1 MSKLT
6 QFIQG
11 DDRSV
16 TPARLNRVEERAY
29 GRSATRM
36 EKQAQLEQ
44 HAASLEADIGRSKVH
59 AVASVG
65 NEAMMAAALLAGRQ
79 RLLIE
84 TEPLAINAVSHIAA
98 RLNLALGDVVDD
110 VVREV
115 RS

>member
-1 MSKLT
+1 M
-6 QFIQG
+6 Q
-11 DDRSV
+11 
-16 TPARLNRVEERAY
+16 ARLNRVEERAY
-29 GRSATRM
+29 GRSATRI

-44 HAASLEADIGRSKVH
+44 HATSLEADIGRAKVH

-65 NEAMMAAALLAGRQ
+65 NEAMTAASLIASRQ

-84 TEPLAINAVSHIAA
+84 GEPGAIHGVSHIAA
-98 RLNLALGDVVDD
+98 RLNLALGEVVDD